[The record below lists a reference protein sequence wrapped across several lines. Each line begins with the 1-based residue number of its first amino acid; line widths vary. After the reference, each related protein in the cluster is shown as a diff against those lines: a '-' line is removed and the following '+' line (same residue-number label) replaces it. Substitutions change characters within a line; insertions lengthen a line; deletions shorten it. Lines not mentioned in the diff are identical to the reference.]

1 MAHTMEAALE
11 PGPGIREH
19 RSIAARSMDF
29 FARQPLAAVGALLL
43 AAMVLVAVCA
53 PWLGTV
59 DPQAISPARRLR
71 PPSASYWFGTDMYGR
86 DVYSR
91 CMYGARISLIVGGA
105 VAFLSMVI
113 GSVIGLAAGYS
124 RAIDAVVTR
133 VMDALMAIPDILLA
147 ICLMALTRAD
157 IQNVILAITI
167 TQIPRVVRLV
177 RSVTLSLREQ
187 LFVEAAVTSGAT
199 FVRVLARHI
208 LPNAM
213 APLLVQGTYICASA
227 MITEAILSFIG
238 AGTPPEV
245 PSWGNMMAE
254 GRSLFQAAYHIILFP
269 GLLLA
274 SAVLAVNL
282 VGDGLRDTL
291 DPRLSRR
298 L

>member
-1 MAHTMEAALE
+1 
-11 PGPGIREH
+11 
-19 RSIAARSMDF
+19 MDF